1 MRLEGFDMKRI
12 DKTKLQ
18 KLLDKLEAGK
28 ALSLRDIELNLGVD
42 GLDRYNS
49 LWAKELERRNYFK
62 VKPKLIKDY
71 DELVKK
77 ADFANNKVQPN
88 TKHPKPTKLYE
99 TATELHKQ
107 IVDVDITQ
115 AQWFDR
121 AVSEVTA
128 DVKGIARLVT
138 SRSELK
144 HTSGNAEAVSKEAI
158 KRIVLT
164 DSLNKIEA
172 EEKAFSESEIG
183 IKQKLLLKQKLADL
197 ISKSNKW

>member
-1 MRLEGFDMKRI
+1 MCLEDFDMKRI

-18 KLLDKLEAGK
+18 KLLDKLKAGN
-28 ALSLRDIELNLGVD
+28 AVSLRDIELNLGVD

-77 ADFANNKVQPN
+77 ADFANNKLQPN

-99 TATELHKQ
+99 ITIELHKQ
-107 IVDVDITQ
+107 ILDIDITQ

-128 DVKGIARLVT
+128 DVNGIARLVT

-158 KRIVLT
+158 KRIVLN
-164 DSLNKIEA
+164 DAISKIEA
-172 EEKAFSESEIG
+172 KEKAFSESEIG
-183 IKQKLLLKQKLADL
+183 IKQKLILKQKLADL